1 MKILSNC
8 IGLMAILCVFGGAD
22 AATRA
27 GGSNSRVS
35 VNSAT
40 ALRRLPTLI
49 STTNSSASSSSS
61 SSGSSLMTMT
71 ECVEAYTSCIKD
83 PEVCGANFEECT
95 TPELFY
101 AKKPHCNSVL
111 LQCGS
116 DGINAL
122 FGTSNTTYL
131 TIDNVNVYPT
141 AGSILGQFIAAGEIN
156 NRLDR
161 SACVKRYTACL
172 HRENVCGEDFELCT
186 SHTEFKKQRIH
197 CESTLVRC
205 VDEGKIEL
213 FGQTDT
219 SGNPQTGSRVNDM
232 IIEGAG
238 LATIN
243 AVSTCAKVA
252 DQCILAACG
261 TNPYKCIINSS
272 LELVDAT
279 DRVNDNQ
286 NSNGNPQSSS
296 EVMTAQYIKKYIK
309 GACMDTIGGNKY
321 CYMSAND
328 GTTPTP
334 ADLRNEE
341 IREEVYEDI
350 YALRMNTTLRD
361 KIQKL
366 ADTIDTRTKD
376 TCYDTIK
383 SCAMRSCGGGL
394 GSACYKQ
401 VFGAANNF
409 SETNLINQSTQSY
422 NEIKRG
428 CSAIVNTDPACM
440 YAAAS
445 SRHKAYQFGYQY
457 SYTDAGAFNTLFPD
471 GNSGSLNANMS
482 DPIGAVE
489 KLTSLLQNSYNDAAI
504 AELKNK
510 CRNTAIS
517 CIRSMCGADFTGCY
531 RNRTDVMTDTYNT
544 AGLGTGSSGSSG
556 YSGGT
561 GGSMSGGTGG
571 GRPAGTTTGS
581 SDFDNSMN
589 KVGGV
594 LDFTIIRGL
603 CINAIRESS
612 ACDEHLKLEAY
623 TVDEENPTV
632 WGGAGNVRE
641 AWVDAV
647 SGGYTADKVLDEEK
661 DLVKTGCTVSDDK
674 DGLCDDTVVQE
685 CNTVDEN
692 GCVYDKDY
700 FVGRT
705 DYKMNMAADT
715 LFREVLGNL
724 ELEAQAKYNQK
735 LTKEQN
741 MCRAANEGGIMGRKD
756 MASTYMWAKLR
767 GRRVPKNYAVNG
779 LKSTE
784 FVESNDLYGSFCRA
798 RITIQSDD
806 PDIQRYLQER
816 KNTKDWTTAY
826 FAVGDVFTCGSWIP
840 QKDLENIAEAVSQ
853 RKVYGAD
860 AEKGK
865 ADVEARQKRN
875 RGLITAASVITGGL
889 GTAYLADVV
898 QSKNFLGGLL
908 SINRNTD
915 EQNARNV
922 LSATECSTQYE
933 TYRSAV
939 INYNSENAKQSP
951 DNSKK
956 AKLSS
961 AAYSA
966 ALQMRASALT
976 IVNRRVLNKNS
987 NSNTE
992 EYRDEGVQAL
1002 RTAISSIGTNCTDSD
1017 SAVSTE
1023 CEAAVTTLG
1032 GLCGRV
1038 EEFGGQLANYGNNSR
1053 RQAINLG
1060 VGIVGAAVSGVV
1072 ANNLT
1077 KSVQESNMTAEER
1090 AAFEQFMSEI
1100 GNHIYCFVGA
1110 DEAGTYGDLIQLS
1123 ID

>member
-8 IGLMAILCVFGGAD
+8 IGLMAVLCVFGGAD

-61 SSGSSLMTMT
+61 SSSSSLMTMT
-71 ECVEAYTSCIKD
+71 ECVNAYTSCIKD

-141 AGSILGQFIAAGEIN
+141 HGSILGQFIAAGEIS
-156 NRLDR
+156 NRLDK
-161 SACVKRYTACL
+161 SACVKRYTSCL

-186 SHTEFKKQRIH
+186 SDSEFKKQRIH
-197 CESTLVRC
+197 CESTLARC
-205 VDEGKIEL
+205 TDEGKIEL

-219 SGNPQTGSRVNDM
+219 SGNPQTGSRINDM

-286 NSNGNPQSSS
+286 NSNGNPQSSN
-296 EVMTAQYIKKYIK
+296 EVITAQYIKKYIK

-328 GTTPTP
+328 GETPTP
-334 ADLRNEE
+334 AKLRDEDE
-341 IREEVYEDI
+341 REKTYEDI

-401 VFGAANNF
+401 VFGAANDF

-445 SRHKAYQFGYQY
+445 SRHKAYKFGYEY

-510 CRNTAIS
+510 CRNTAVS

-531 RNRTDVMTDTYNT
+531 RNRTDVMTDTYDT
-544 AGLGTGSSGSSG
+544 AGLGTENAGN
-556 YSGGT
+556 
-561 GGSMSGGTGG
+561 GSMSGRTGNGRSSG
-571 GRPAGTTTGS
+571 GATVQTGTTGS

-623 TVDEENPTV
+623 TVDEENPSV

-647 SGGYTADKVLDEEK
+647 SGGYTANKVLDETT
-661 DLVKTGCTVSDDK
+661 DQIKTGCTVSDTK
-674 DGLCDDTVVQE
+674 DGACDDTVVQE
-685 CNTVDEN
+685 CNTVDEK

-735 LTKEQN
+735 LTKEHN

-756 MASTYMWAKLR
+756 MAATYMWAKLR
-767 GRRVPKNYAVNG
+767 SRRVPKNYATNG
-779 LKSTE
+779 LKTTE

-806 PDIQRYLQER
+806 PDIQRYLQE
-816 KNTKDWTTAY
+816 KSNNKDWTVAY

-840 QKDLENIAEAVSQ
+840 QKDLEKIANKVACKKAVLDGTI
-853 RKVYGAD
+853 RD
-860 AEKGK
+860 ASVCDK
-865 ADVEARQKRN
+865 DN
-875 RGLITAASVITGGL
+875 ITADDLELTTGQRWAVTGVSIASIIGG
-889 GTAYLADVV
+889 GIGGAYLADSL
-898 QSKNFLGGLL
+898 QDSNMLGGLTKKNKKTSSQRERNISAATNCSNYNYPSL
-908 SINRNTD
+908 SD
-915 EQNARNV
+915 EPTTNEKSQAYRYAQGM
-922 LSATECSTQYE
+922 LSASRDISST
-933 TYRSAV
+933 
-939 INYNSENAKQSP
+939 
-951 DNSKK
+951 
-956 AKLSS
+956 
-961 AAYSA
+961 
-966 ALQMRASALT
+966 
-976 IVNRRVLNKNS
+976 NKNS
-987 NSNTE
+987 ALVSARSEVETHCNSSDNAVK
-992 EYRDEGVQAL
+992 DECKAAFEAL
-1002 RTAISSIGTNCTDSD
+1002 KNACKNVIDYNGQYDDDDDATGRGITN
-1017 SAVSTE
+1017 
-1023 CEAAVTTLG
+1023 
-1032 GLCGRV
+1032 
-1038 EEFGGQLANYGNNSR
+1038 
-1053 RQAINLG
+1053 
-1060 VGIVGAAVSGVV
+1060 IVGAGIGAAALGTIGGTATYYNIKA
-1072 ANNLT
+1072 ANRKKFT
-1077 KSVQESNMTAEER
+1077 EAEKE
-1090 AAFEQFMSEI
+1090 FMDNVGS
-1100 GNHIYCFVGA
+1100 HIYCFVGA

-1123 ID
+1123 LD